1 MDNVKPNL
9 KTIEFFLLSLMI
21 ISLPSI
27 EAPKNIFLVFYVL
40 IAFFRQLKM
49 KKFHDLKLWDSIFLT
64 FILSNLICTLLA
76 GIPGNDEWKGFR
88 VSLTILSVGW
98 LLSKSNYSLKQSR
111 NLYLLLIASTL
122 PPLLFGFWQLLISHS
137 KDQLELHSVGHVNHS
152 AIYLLIIFG
161 AILSTLLSDIKIKYQ
176 SFKPILILMLVLTL
190 YALII
195 GLSRASAGMAIL
207 LASILITFSS
217 KSLITKLT
225 SLGIIIL
232 VVIMSFLSNSPI
244 TQKQLNYQSQS
255 NVMADRLQI
264 WNAATEATRI
274 YPVFGIGMFNWK
286 QIKIEDLRNSV
297 EKRNEIFEEKNYM
310 LQFGHAHSLYF
321 STLVEKGIVGFSML
335 IIFMAMW
342 LRELIKNYKFTL
354 KNKLFFTFWGGAA
367 SAWVAIFGV
376 GLVNSTFN
384 HEKGI
389 LACLFLGLYLNSIKL
404 INLKK

>member
-21 ISLPSI
+21 VSLPSI

-161 AILSTLLSDIKIKYQ
+161 AILAI
-176 SFKPILILMLVLTL
+176 
-190 YALII
+190 AL
-195 GLSRASAGMAIL
+195 
-207 LASILITFSS
+207 
-217 KSLITKLT
+217 K
-225 SLGIIIL
+225 
-232 VVIMSFLSNSPI
+232 V
-244 TQKQLNYQSQS
+244 
-255 NVMADRLQI
+255 
-264 WNAATEATRI
+264 
-274 YPVFGIGMFNWK
+274 
-286 QIKIEDLRNSV
+286 
-297 EKRNEIFEEKNYM
+297 
-310 LQFGHAHSLYF
+310 
-321 STLVEKGIVGFSML
+321 
-335 IIFMAMW
+335 
-342 LRELIKNYKFTL
+342 
-354 KNKLFFTFWGGAA
+354 
-367 SAWVAIFGV
+367 IFGV
-376 GLVNSTFN
+376 
-384 HEKGI
+384 
-389 LACLFLGLYLNSIKL
+389 AP
-404 INLKK
+404 